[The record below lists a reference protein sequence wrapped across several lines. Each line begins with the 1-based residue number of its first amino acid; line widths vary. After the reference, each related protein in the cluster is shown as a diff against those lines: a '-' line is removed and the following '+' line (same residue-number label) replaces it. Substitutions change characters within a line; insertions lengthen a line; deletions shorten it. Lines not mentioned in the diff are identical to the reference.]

1 MAEETQYTANTG
13 MVTISTANTN
23 LDGTGTL
30 GTVLTGASNGT
41 LIKSVI
47 IKAITNT
54 TAGMVRLFVTG
65 GGNTRLLMEI
75 PVPAIN
81 KAAINTAF
89 ETKVDLNFTLQS
101 GYIIK
106 ASTQNA
112 ESFNIIA
119 EGLDWTYYGSSVRK
133 DTTQFTTVFGYGLLT
148 TANSNLDGTGAVV
161 LSYTSGAPSNPSN
174 GSSIKSITIK
184 APGYVSSGMV
194 RLYLDD
200 GSGVNLFLFAEVVV
214 PTDLP
219 NATDRSFERTIVFEN
234 DFDIQAG
241 YCIYASTENSEYFNV
256 AIEGND
262 WNYAA

>member
-13 MVTISTANTN
+13 MVAISTANTN

-41 LIKSVI
+41 LIKSII
-47 IKAITNT
+47 IKSTTNT

-81 KAAINTAF
+81 KAAINATF
-89 ETKVDLNFTLQS
+89 ETKIDLNFTLQS

-112 ESFNIIA
+112 ETFNIIA
-119 EGLDWTYYGSSVRK
+119 EGLNWTYYGASVRK
-133 DTTQFTTVFGYGLLT
+133 DTTKFTSNMGLGVLSI
-148 TANSNLDGTGAVV
+148 ANPYLDGTGDLV
-161 LSYTSGAPSNPSN
+161 LVYAAGAAGTPNF
-174 GSSIKSITIK
+174 GTSIKSITVK

-194 RLYLDD
+194 RLFLDD
-200 GSGVNLFLFAEVVV
+200 GSGTNLFLFTEVVV

-219 NATDRSFERTIVFEN
+219 NATDKAFEHTIVYEN

-256 AIEGND
+256 TIEGND
-262 WNYAA
+262 WNYA

>member
-41 LIKSVI
+41 LVKSI
-47 IKAITNT
+47 TIKAITNT

-81 KAAINTAF
+81 KAAINAAF

-106 ASTQNA
+106 ASTQNNDR
-112 ESFNIIA
+112 FNIIA
-119 EGLDWTYYGSSVRK
+119 EGLDWAYYGGSVRK
-133 DTTQFTTVFGYGLLT
+133 DTTKLTSNMGLGVVSV
-148 TANSNLDGTGAVV
+148 ANSNLDGTGDVV
-161 LSYTSGAPSNPSN
+161 LVYAAGSAGTPFY

-184 APGYVSSGMV
+184 APSYVSSGMV

-200 GSGVNLFLFAEVVV
+200 GTGSRLFLFSEVVV

-219 NATDRSFERTIVFEN
+219 NATDRSFEHTIIFEN

-241 YCIYASTENSEYFNV
+241 YCVYASTENSEYFNV

-262 WNYAA
+262 WNYV